1 MSVRL
6 WKKPSIQQSNFQEL
20 VETAREAFLFDN
32 PNPERK
38 GCPGPQLL
46 MDLAFRKADKHSA
59 MSVTLHLRECSDCFR
74 EVNDYLQRFKARRA
88 LRLKI
93 GVAVA
98 VIVLVVAASLLLQSQ
113 FKRVGSVPETAG
125 GGSLE
130 PATPRTNDVPSIGNQ
145 IAKVEEPL
153 PVVDYTIPSPTRG
166 SKPSE
171 TRSEILVLEGKRLR
185 LRIHLPLGSATG
197 EYEVRLHHKADKK
210 EVLRAYRSA
219 AKENRFTLTID
230 EDFAK
235 FPPGDYLL
243 AIFPPGWKEE
253 VQAHL
258 VRIIS
263 SPRN

>member
-1 MSVRL
+1 MSIRL
-6 WKKPSIQQSNFQEL
+6 WKKPSIQQNNFQEL

-46 MDLAFRKADKHSA
+46 MDLAFRKTDKHSA
-59 MSVTLHLRECSDCFR
+59 MSVTLHLRECSECFR
-74 EVNDYLQRFKARRA
+74 DVNDHLQRFKARRA

-93 GVAVA
+93 GVVAA
-98 VIVLVVAASLLLQSQ
+98 VIVLVVAATLLLQSQ
-113 FKRVGSVPETAG
+113 FKRHGSVPQTAG

-145 IAKVEEPL
+145 IAKVEEPFS
-153 PVVDYTIPSPTRG
+153 VVDYTIPSPTRG
-166 SKPSE
+166 SRPSE
-171 TRSEILVLEGKRLR
+171 TRSEILVLEAKRLR
-185 LRIHLPLGSATG
+185 LRIHLPLGSAAG

-210 EVLRAYRSA
+210 QVVRTYRSA
-219 AKENRFTLTID
+219 AKENRFTLTIE

-235 FPPGDYLL
+235 FQPGDYLL

-253 VQAHL
+253 VQAHPL
-258 VRIIS
+258 RIVTS
-263 SPRN
+263 LRN

>member
-1 MSVRL
+1 MR
-6 WKKPSIQQSNFQEL
+6 
-20 VETAREAFLFDN
+20 
-32 PNPERK
+32 
-38 GCPGPQLL
+38 
-46 MDLAFRKADKHSA
+46 
-59 MSVTLHLRECSDCFR
+59 VTLHLRECSDCFR
-74 EVNDYLQRFKARRA
+74 EVNDYLQRFNARRA

-113 FKRVGSVPETAG
+113 FRRVSSVPQTAG

-130 PATPRTNDVPSIGNQ
+130 PAKPLTNDVPSVGTQ
-145 IAKVEEPL
+145 IAKVEVPL
-153 PVVDYTIPSPTRG
+153 PVVDYTVASPTRG
-166 SKPSE
+166 PKPSE
-171 TRSEILVLEGKRLR
+171 TGSEILVLEGKRLR

-219 AKENRFTLTID
+219 AKENRFTLAIE

-235 FPPGDYLL
+235 FPPGVYLL

-253 VQAHL
+253 VQAHP
-258 VRIIS
+258 VRIVS
-263 SPRN
+263 TDQN